1 MIKRGSRVRVVK
13 MDTAGGMDW
22 QAKRLE
28 GKVFT
33 VRYIDSAEQ
42 IHIEEAGIA
51 LIPGVDEY
59 SFFFG
64 QMTYV
69 SLHRSINHLIFISP
83 DAGWRRTDDGR
94 SFWGPNNA

>member
-1 MIKRGSRVRVVK
+1 MRLRSHIGRTNQNRVVK

-33 VRYIDSAEQ
+33 VRFIDSAGQ
-42 IHIEEAGIA
+42 IHLEETGLA

-59 SFFFG
+59 EIEK
-64 QMTYV
+64 Q
-69 SLHRSINHLIFISP
+69 NE
-83 DAGWRRTDDGR
+83 
-94 SFWGPNNA
+94 

>member
-1 MIKRGSRVRVVK
+1 MLLRSHIDRTNQNRVVK

-33 VRYIDSAEQ
+33 VRFVDSAGQ
-42 IHIEEAGIA
+42 IHLEETGLA

-59 SFFFG
+59 EI
-64 QMTYV
+64 V
-69 SLHRSINHLIFISP
+69 K
-83 DAGWRRTDDGR
+83 
-94 SFWGPNNA
+94 